1 MTPKEFQYGTVQK
14 RLESLRR
21 LLGELEKYQHV
32 EADHL
37 RANLSE
43 MYAVFFMIQQIND
56 LSTDINQHIATTTL
70 DIVDSNSRR
79 GFETLIRAGILP
91 KELEQDFSKSAALR
105 NIITHQYVEVDLDI
119 IAESIPRVLQLYGR
133 YVNSVAGWL
142 AGK

>member
-43 MYAVFFMIQQIND
+43 MYAVFFMIQQIID

-70 DIVDSNSRR
+70 DI
-79 GFETLIRAGILP
+79 
-91 KELEQDFSKSAALR
+91 EQDFSKSAALR

-119 IAESIPRVLQLYGR
+119 IAESIPRVLQLYGQ

>member
-21 LLGELEKYQHV
+21 LLGELEKNQHV

-43 MYAVFFMIQQIND
+43 MYAVFFMIQQIID

-79 GFETLIRAGILP
+79 GFETLIRAG
-91 KELEQDFSKSAALR
+91 K
-105 NIITHQYVEVDLDI
+105 
-119 IAESIPRVLQLYGR
+119 
-133 YVNSVAGWL
+133 
-142 AGK
+142 

>member
-43 MYAVFFMIQQIND
+43 MYAVFFMIQQI
-56 LSTDINQHIATTTL
+56 IARRFWISWIQ
-70 DIVDSNSRR
+70 IV
-79 GFETLIRAGILP
+79 GA
-91 KELEQDFSKSAALR
+91 
-105 NIITHQYVEVDLDI
+105 
-119 IAESIPRVLQLYGR
+119 VLKR
-133 YVNSVAGWL
+133 
-142 AGK
+142 

>member
-1 MTPKEFQYGTVQK
+1 
-14 RLESLRR
+14 
-21 LLGELEKYQHV
+21 
-32 EADHL
+32 
-37 RANLSE
+37 
-43 MYAVFFMIQQIND
+43 MIQQIID

-105 NIITHQYVEVDLDI
+105 NIITHQSVEVDLDI
-119 IAESIPRVLQLYGR
+119 IAESIPRVLQLYGQ